1 MLPAYATLPRHSDCQ
16 KLRMPFPLVIRFRD
30 PHPKVSSNPAPRTQA
45 LYWSTL
51 FRQCISFLLA
61 TKKAHLGRGPYPYQ
75 MQQHSQNFVY
85 RLLAGSNN
93 EIQVQFI
100 VTPSK
105 PGHTSSTTAQA
116 YGGPQSITLVPPTVE
131 NSRRE
136 QREPCRAST

>member
-1 MLPAYATLPRHSDCQ
+1 MHQLFTCHKEGPPGKRA
-16 KLRMPFPLVIRFRD
+16 
-30 PHPKVSSNPAPRTQA
+30 VSVEE
-45 LYWSTL
+45 
-51 FRQCISFLLA
+51 
-61 TKKAHLGRGPYPYQ
+61 KGVQ